1 MPTNHLEKLD
11 FSEKELIILYNYSP
25 RLIEKSAILVNLS
38 PHYYTNGKPETSLT
52 EDTRGKYWVIATDY
66 DIYWLFPI
74 TKLNGK
80 INPSINKAFDLL
92 FQNHNYDNSDTH
104 EFILKKPAKVYPA
117 TNTDSWI
124 LAEPGFID
132 FGSLPL
138 LPIELLNGED
148 HNSSI
153 IKQNSISSV
162 SQDEFDDYVHKV
174 DSEINR
180 LQSQIQELTQARER
194 IETDIKEIKDKYSDL
209 ENRVKLPVKAEN
221 NIATNNQV
229 ENNQPEKT
237 PNQHYSINTA
247 TSLDITPEESRIVE
261 TYNSNPVVISQQAKQ
276 VCETN
281 TSIEKRS
288 QGINEAVVLEK
299 QAQGHYW
306 LVGREV
312 LYLMPRRGFNINR
325 STVDT
330 FKALFK
336 CHGSKATNKF
346 KLIKPAKVVMIG
358 SSQTWQLTERGIIE
372 FK

>member
-1 MPTNHLEKLD
+1 MESQHIKKVD
-11 FSEKELIILYNYSP
+11 FSEKELIILYNYIP

-38 PHYYTNGKPETSLT
+38 PNYYTNGKQETLLT
-52 EDTRGKYWVIATDY
+52 EDTRGNYWIIATDY

-80 INPSINKAFDLL
+80 INPSVNEAFNLL
-92 FQNHNYDNSDTH
+92 FQNHNYDNSYNR
-104 EFILKKPAKVYPA
+104 EFILKKPAKVSPVR
-117 TNTDSWI
+117 NTENWI

-132 FGSLPL
+132 FANLPL
-138 LPIELLNGED
+138 LPIEALNGKD
-148 HNSSI
+148 NNSPI
-153 IKQNSISSV
+153 IEQNSIPSV
-162 SQDEFDDYVHKV
+162 SQDDFENYIYKT
-174 DSEINR
+174 DSEINQ
-180 LQSQIQELTQARER
+180 LKSQIQELTQAREH

-221 NIATNNQV
+221 NISTNNQV
-229 ENNQPEKT
+229 ESNQPET
-237 PNQHYSINTA
+237 TSNQHHSINTA
-247 TSLDITPEESRIVE
+247 TALNLTPEESRIVE

-276 VCETN
+276 VSETN
-281 TSIEKRS
+281 TSITKRS

-306 LVGREV
+306 LIGRET

-346 KLIKPAKVVMIG
+346 KLIKPAKLVMIG

-372 FK
+372 FE